1 MGSTRPRRAAMVG
14 PLEPHGLRFA
24 TELARRG
31 YAPSSVELH
40 VRLVAHL
47 SAWLD
52 REDFGPGDLTPDVVE
67 SYFAARRAAG
77 CASHRTSASLRP
89 LLAYLRSIGVAPEP
103 AVSVA
108 RGPVE
113 ALLERYR
120 RYLQVERCLAPLTI
134 EGYVY
139 RVRPFVERRVVG
151 TELRL
156 ESLVAGD
163 VVAFVLAERPRRSR
177 GSAKLTV
184 TALRSLLR
192 FLHVDGVLDEPL
204 TRAVPSVAHWRL
216 SGLPHPLEQGEVN
229 RLLASCRLDTEVGRR
244 DFAILKLLARLGLRA
259 GEVARLQL
267 DDIDWRAGEMR
278 IHGKGGRQD
287 RLPLPADVGE
297 AVAEY
302 VRAGRNRDV
311 IGRCVFVRAIAP
323 REPLTSRAVTK
334 VVIRAGERAGLGQV
348 AAHRLRHTAATD
360 MLRAGASLPEIGHVL
375 RHRRVSTTAIY
386 AKVDREPLRELARPW
401 PGGAA

>member
-1 MGSTRPRRAAMVG
+1 MVG

-31 YAPSSVELH
+31 YTPSSLELH
-40 VRLVAHL
+40 VRLAAHL

-52 REDFGPGDLTPDVVE
+52 REDLGPGDLAPDVVE
-67 SYFAARRAAG
+67 RYFAARRAAG

-89 LLAYLRSIGVAPEP
+89 LLAYLRSVGVTPEP
-103 AVSVA
+103 AGSVA
-108 RGPVE
+108 SGPVE

-120 RYLQVERCLAPLTI
+120 RYLQVERCLASVTI
-134 EGYVY
+134 EGYVC

-151 TELRL
+151 SELRL
-156 ESLVAGD
+156 ESLTAGD

-177 GSAKLTV
+177 GSVKLTV

-192 FLHVDGVLDEPL
+192 FLHVDGALDEPL

-216 SGLPHPLEQGEVN
+216 AGLPQPLEQGEVN

-259 GEVARLQL
+259 GEVARLRL
-267 DDIDWRAGEMR
+267 EDIDWRAGEIR
-278 IHGKGGRQD
+278 IHGKGGQQD
-287 RLPLPADVGE
+287 RLPLPADIGE

-302 VRAGRNRDV
+302 LLAGRPRDA

-323 REPLTSRAVTK
+323 REPLTPRAVTK
-334 VVIRAGERAGLGQV
+334 VVIRAGARAGVGRV

-360 MLRAGASLPEIGHVL
+360 MLRAGASLPEIGQVL
-375 RHRRVSTTAIY
+375 RHQQVSTTAIY

>member
-1 MGSTRPRRAAMVG
+1 MGSTRPRRAGMVG
-14 PLEPHGLRFA
+14 PLEPHGPRFA

-31 YAPSSVELH
+31 YTPSSLELH
-40 VRLVAHL
+40 LRLAAHL

-52 REDFGPGDLTPDVVE
+52 REDLGSGDLTPDVVE
-67 SYFAARRAAG
+67 RYFAARRAAG

-89 LLAYLRSIGVAPEP
+89 LLGYLRSVGVAPEP
-103 AVSVA
+103 AGSVA

-120 RYLQVERCLAPLTI
+120 RYLQVERCLAAVTI
-134 EGYVY
+134 DGYVC

-156 ESLVAGD
+156 ESLAAGD

-177 GSAKLTV
+177 GSVKLTV

-192 FLHVDGVLDEPL
+192 FLHVDGVLEEPL

-216 SGLPHPLEQGEVN
+216 AGLPRPLEQGEVN

-259 GEVARLQL
+259 GEVARLRL
-267 DDIDWRAGEMR
+267 EDIDWRAGEIR
-278 IHGKGGRQD
+278 IRGKGGRQD

-302 VRAGRNRDV
+302 LLAGRPRGA
-311 IGRCVFVRAIAP
+311 IGRCVLVRAIAP
-323 REPLTSRAVTK
+323 REPLTPRGVK
-334 VVIRAGERAGLGQV
+334 KVIRAGERAGLGQV
-348 AAHRLRHTAATD
+348 AAHRLRHTAASD
-360 MLRAGASLPEIGHVL
+360 MLRAGASLPEIGQVL
-375 RHRRVSTTAIY
+375 RHQQVSTTAIY